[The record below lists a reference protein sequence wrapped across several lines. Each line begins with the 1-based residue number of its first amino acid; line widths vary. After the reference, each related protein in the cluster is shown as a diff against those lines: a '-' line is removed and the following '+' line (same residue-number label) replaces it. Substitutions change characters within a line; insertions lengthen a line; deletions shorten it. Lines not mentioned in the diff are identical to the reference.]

1 VEKMGAIYDKKDM
14 VACLTINRPEFMNS
28 IDQATFG
35 EMKAAVDDFRDDD
48 SVRVLIVTGAG
59 EKAFSTGADLKSV
72 MSDVN
77 LSAAQWTR
85 SRWFEGV
92 YKPVIAAVNGFCFAG
107 ALEIVLFTDIR
118 IASENAVF
126 GMTEARWGVSPCDG
140 AITRLTSQVSWC
152 HMMELFAIADPVSA
166 QDAFR
171 MGLVNRVVPLKELMP
186 TAEKIARRIA
196 ANAPL
201 AVRNIKEVALRSLSM
216 PMDQSFALEW
226 AMGTRIMATED
237 AREGPRAFAEKRN
250 PEYKGR

>member
-1 VEKMGAIYDKKDM
+1 MGAIYEKKDM
-14 VACLTINRPEFMNS
+14 VACLTINRPEHMNS
-28 IDQATFG
+28 IDQPTFQ
-35 EMKAAVDDFRDDD
+35 EMQAAVADFRDDNRL
-48 SVRVLIVTGAG
+48 RVLIVTGAG
-59 EKAFSTGADLKSV
+59 EKAFSTGADLKAV

-77 LSAAQWTR
+77 VSSLEWTR

-92 YKPVIAAVNGFCFAG
+92 YKPVIAAVNGYCFAG

-118 IASENAVF
+118 IASENALF

-152 HMMELFAIADPVSA
+152 HMMELFAVADPVTA

-171 MGLVNRVVPLKELMP
+171 MGLVNRVVPLKDLMP
-186 TAEKIARRIA
+186 TAERIARRMA
-196 ANAPL
+196 ENAPL

-226 AMGTRIMATED
+226 AMGTRIMTTED
-237 AREGPRAFAEKRN
+237 AREGPRAFAEKRK
-250 PEYKGR
+250 PDYKGR

>member
-1 VEKMGAIYDKKDM
+1 MGAIYEKKGM
-14 VACLTINRPEFMNS
+14 VACLTINRPEHMNS
-28 IDQATFG
+28 IDQTTFQ
-35 EMKAAVDDFRDDD
+35 EMKAAVDDFREDG
-48 SVRVLIVTGAG
+48 SLRARIVTGAG
-59 EKAFSTGADLKSV
+59 EKAFSTGADLKAV

-77 LSAAQWTR
+77 VSSLEWTR

-140 AITRLTSQVSWC
+140 AISRLTSQVSWC
-152 HMMELFAIADPVSA
+152 HMMELFAIADPITA

-171 MGLVNRVVPLKELMP
+171 MGLVNRVVPLKDLMP

-196 ANAPL
+196 DNAPL

-216 PMDQSFALEW
+216 PLDQAFALEW
-226 AMGTRIMATED
+226 AMGTRIMTTED
-237 AREGPRAFAEKRN
+237 AREGPRAFAEKRK
-250 PEYKGR
+250 PDYKGR